1 MRGKPFQ
8 VGGVI
13 NFANGEETKDI
24 QLPKIAKDRLFVVE
38 FVGINGFVQ
47 QNQTLFVSLEVYTNF
62 VPGIYPIVT
71 SGTSTISDP
80 AFQLEDLEVNGYC
93 FMQTPIAKL

>member
-24 QLPKIAKDRLFVVE
+24 QLPKIAKDRLFLVE
-38 FVGINGFVQ
+38 FVGINGFV
-47 QNQTLFVSLEVYTNF
+47 
-62 VPGIYPIVT
+62 
-71 SGTSTISDP
+71 
-80 AFQLEDLEVNGYC
+80 
-93 FMQTPIAKL
+93 

>member
-24 QLPKIAKDRLFVVE
+24 QLPKIA
-38 FVGINGFVQ
+38 
-47 QNQTLFVSLEVYTNF
+47 
-62 VPGIYPIVT
+62 
-71 SGTSTISDP
+71 
-80 AFQLEDLEVNGYC
+80 
-93 FMQTPIAKL
+93 